1 MARMATR
8 KKPKLPKKKTELDN
22 KSLIYILI
30 VILTSMFLFFLYK
43 FGGIMNLIQAI

>member
-22 KSLIYILI
+22 KTLIYFLMF
-30 VILTSMFLFFLYK
+30 VLTFMFIFFLIK
-43 FGGIMNLIQAI
+43 FGGIMNIIRAI